1 MTDVTK
7 EREKNPADVANKKVG
22 VAPVSDDTPVADGPC
37 TVGIVAAVTAEAVE
51 AKKEAKREAAK
62 RFTERKAQEKQERI
76 EKSSKLIE
84 KLKKENLW
92 DKIGAEYQEFLTK
105 LATANPN
112 SGAAS
117 NSTFNKMFGA
127 TPKVGDKVTLLQA
140 FERTFKGQADIDRLV
155 RTKWAEAGIEVKYT
169 ADTKDVFKSVYEIVK
184 LPS

>member
-7 EREKNPADVANKKVG
+7 EREKNPANVANKNVG
-22 VAPVSDDTPVADGPC
+22 GAPVSDDAPVTG
-37 TVGIVAAVTAEAVE
+37 VAAAEAVE

>member
-7 EREKNPADVANKKVG
+7 ENEKYPAGVANKKVG
-22 VAPVSDDTPVADGPC
+22 VAAPVSDDAPVTG
-37 TVGIVAAVTAEAVE
+37 VAAAEAEAVE

>member
-1 MTDVTK
+1 MTGEVMTN
-7 EREKNPADVANKKVG
+7 NPSVVNKSV
-22 VAPVSDDTPVADGPC
+22 D
-37 TVGIVAAVTAEAVE
+37 VE
-51 AKKEAKREAAK
+51 AAAKELEARKEAKREAAK

-84 KLKKENLW
+84 KLKNEKLW

-105 LATANPN
+105 LATASNGSN
-112 SGAAS
+112 ASS

-155 RTKWAEAGIEVKYT
+155 RTKWADNGIEVKYT
-169 ADTKDVFKSVYEIVK
+169 ADTKDVFKSVYEIVA
-184 LPS
+184 LPN